1 MKIIAILLII
11 VWIIIIWLLAVWV
24 VAILVIYWLIW
35 IALHRLHWLIILNRL
50 TILRSLM
57 ILFVLHLLL
66 RLNIYIEFLSAFWAK
81 YLDLDRDYAA
91 IRRAVSVDAQTARCA
106 DSGAGIRILRQEP
119 WEALISFIISQCN
132 NIPRIQG
139 IISRLC
145 ALYGEI
151 IDGGF
156 AFPTPEALSCLS
168 IEDLAPLR
176 CGYRAPYILSS
187 AQAVSGRSLDLSA
200 LESANTETILRAL
213 LALPGVGIKVA
224 SCVLLFGFH
233 RLEAFPVDTW
243 IRKALK
249 QDYGPDFDPAKA
261 FGPYAGIAQQYI
273 FYHARGKNL
282 A

>member
-1 MKIIAILLII
+1 MDYRVQGNDII
-11 VWIIIIWLLAVWV
+11 V
-24 VAILVIYWLIW
+24 
-35 IALHRLHWLIILNRL
+35 
-50 TILRSLM
+50 
-57 ILFVLHLLL
+57 F
-66 RLNIYIEFLSAFWAK
+66 EPD
-81 YLDLDRDYAA
+81 LDLDETLDCGQAFRWKKIPSDYISTYEGAFLNDKLKVSQTDKGSFIFHDTDENDFISKWINYFDFETDYSELKRCFSEDETLA
-91 IRRAVSVDAQTARCA
+91 KAVNFA
-106 DSGAGIRILRQEP
+106 GGIRLLRQDS
-119 WEALISFIISQCN
+119 WECLISFIISQCN

-249 QDYGPDFDPAKA
+249 QDYGLDFDPAKA

>member
-1 MKIIAILLII
+1 MTDTSIFLSKMKISDVFSLDQTFSCGQCFR
-11 VWIIIIWLLAVWV
+11 WE
-24 VAILVIYWLIW
+24 
-35 IALHRLHWLIILNRL
+35 RLDRECWRGTAYGKTVTFYFDTSYLYA
-50 TILRSLM
+50 SCD
-57 ILFVLHLLL
+57 
-66 RLNIYIEFLSAFWAK
+66 EAELSAFWAK

-91 IRRAVSVDAQTARCA
+91 IRRAVSVDAQTARYA

-145 ALYGEI
+145 ALYGEK

-156 AFPTPEALSCLS
+156 AFPTPEALSRLS

-187 AQAVSGRSLDLSA
+187 AQAVSGGSLDLA
-200 LESANTETILRAL
+200 VLESADTETILRAL

-261 FGPYAGIAQQYI
+261 FGLYAGIAQQYI